1 MKQSNKLI
9 KARWG
14 KLLSID
20 DAGEYIGISPKT
32 IRNELS
38 KGTFPVRPKSRGKR
52 VLFLRDDLDR
62 FAEDLPYFGGR

>member
-1 MKQSNKLI
+1 MKQTNKII
-9 KARWG
+9 KSRWG

-38 KGTFPVRPKSRGKR
+38 KGTFPVKPKPWGKR

-62 FAEDLPYFGGR
+62 LAEGLPYCDRE